1 MRSRHTVRPEF
12 QVQPRRAPRLG
23 EHIHQIR
30 RRPRRRR
37 LQGDGKV
44 PEEGV
49 VRQRHTPPLF
59 ERQVPPR
66 IQARVVRK
74 HDRQICRHQRDA
86 DHRGAAVRHR
96 VRSRAL
102 PHPPQPDRRRRL
114 GGHVGLQLLRERD
127 DEGGGGFLC
136 RHGRSRRSPA
146 DIVRSEFE
154 ADERRLGQ
162 RSSSARGVSAACT
175 RQPFSTSSTG

>member
-1 MRSRHTVRPEF
+1 MPRQGGRRRTDGNRRHAVDSGLFRRYQGAALRGSRIREPAAGAEEVDILLGRGDQMRSRHTVRPEF
-12 QVQPRRAPRLG
+12 QIQPRRAPRLG
-23 EHIHQIR
+23 EHLHQIR

-37 LQGDGKV
+37 LQGDGEV

-74 HDRQICRHQRDA
+74 HARQICRHQRDA

-102 PHPPQPDRRRRL
+102 PHTPQPDRRRRL
-114 GGHVGLQLLRERD
+114 GGNVGL
-127 DEGGGGFLC
+127 
-136 RHGRSRRSPA
+136 
-146 DIVRSEFE
+146 
-154 ADERRLGQ
+154 
-162 RSSSARGVSAACT
+162 
-175 RQPFSTSSTG
+175 QPFSTSSTG